1 MKGVFKLDSKYYE
14 QFYKN
19 SPTAYS
25 CQKVI
30 YDDNR
35 LPIDL
40 VLLDYNKAFENM
52 MELQE
57 IKILNKR
64 FFDVFPNSLENYS
77 EWNKYIFDAVINKKS
92 LQFDINPFSLQKW
105 IRVMI
110 FPVQWDI
117 LGCIYFDVT
126 KEYIQ
131 DNEIE
136 GFLNVNIDM
145 LSVVNSN
152 GYFLR
157 VNQAFER
164 ILGYKVEE
172 LEGSSFTKLVHEDD
186 LLWTLDIIK
195 DLQNQKH
202 ISTFIN
208 RVRRKDGVYRYLE
221 WHSQLNG
228 KYIYSSARDITE
240 RRTLEEQLFEKNNN
254 LAQLTE
260 ELKEKNKILKT
271 LALTDELT
279 GLYNRHFLDQKIVEE
294 MNRSD
299 IDKQSLSMIIIDIDY
314 FKQVNDTWGHP
325 VGDEVLKQT
334 AQILKQMLRHS
345 DTLIRLGGEEF
356 MIILPDTKLEEALKI
371 AERVRKRIEQFKYPI
386 AGQLT
391 ASLGVA
397 QREML
402 ESFNNWYIR
411 ADSAL
416 YKAKE
421 MERNCVVK
429 A

>member
-1 MKGVFKLDSKYYE
+1 MKGAFKLDSKYYE

-30 YDDNR
+30 YDNDGV
-35 LPIDL
+35 PMDL
-40 VLLDYNKAFENM
+40 VFSDYNKAFENL
-52 MELQE
+52 MELQGAE
-57 IKILNKR
+57 TLNKR
-64 FFDVFPNSLENYS
+64 FIDVFPNCLENIND
-77 EWNKYIFDAVINKKS
+77 WNKYILDAVINKKS
-92 LQFDINPFSLQKW
+92 IQFDIIPFSSQKW
-105 IRVMI
+105 IRMMI
-110 FPVQWDI
+110 FPLQRDT
-117 LGCIYFDVT
+117 LGCIYSDVT

-186 LLWTLDIIK
+186 LSSTLNRIK

-240 RRTLEEQLFEKNNN
+240 RRTLEEQLFEKNKN

-279 GLYNRHFLDQKIVEE
+279 GLYNRHFLDQKIVDE
-294 MNRSD
+294 MNQSD
-299 IDKQSLSMIIIDIDY
+299 IDRQSLSMIIIDIDF

-334 AQILKQMLRHS
+334 AQILKKMLRHS

-356 MIILPDTKLEEALKI
+356 MIILPDTNLDKAINI
-371 AERVRKRIEQFKYPI
+371 AERVRKSIEQFKYPI

-402 ESFNNWYIR
+402 ESFNDWYIR
-411 ADSAL
+411 ADNAL

-429 A
+429 V